1 MNPEYVKVLIP
12 AAATVIGAGL
22 ALVGVLV
29 ANRRKKPGDVP
40 APKVES
46 LQNQSS
52 SGVHVDR
59 VTVGGDQTSVAG
71 NYYAP
76 SSPAICPNIAKLHY
90 QTGLE
95 WDELHD
101 SCKALQHFK
110 AAADGYLQLSLAL
123 WPGRADALVKE
134 GINHYGL
141 AEYQDAIDCYVEAL
155 AIYKQNLDHN
165 QANIAWIYS
174 NMGDIHCAQNEHEKS
189 AIYKQNL
196 DHNQANI
203 AWIYSNMGDI
213 HCAQNEHEKSL
224 NLYAGAYYIFL
235 GKFGP
240 NHTST
245 KMCRKNMEKAY
256 KKAKRPEPFDDWLA
270 FQLSKPND

>member
-189 AIYKQNL
+189 
-196 DHNQANI
+196 
-203 AWIYSNMGDI
+203 
-213 HCAQNEHEKSL
+213 L